1 MSESAQSRP
10 VLKKFRRTICKKAVR
25 IMKLKKVTRR
35 VCSTL
40 EMASSTRSHRFAP
53 LEMVSRSVVGSGPGI
68 ILVGLD
74 APPVFESQ
82 RPEFLTGFIIFFP
95 FDNFPKEK

>member
-1 MSESAQSRP
+1 
-10 VLKKFRRTICKKAVR
+10 
-25 IMKLKKVTRR
+25 MKLKKVTRR

-53 LEMVSRSVVGSGPGI
+53 LEMVSRSVVGSGRGSEE
-68 ILVGLD
+68 VEG
-74 APPVFESQ
+74 SQ
-82 RPEFLTGFIIFFP
+82 RPEFLTGLIIFFP